1 MVKKILAVGA
11 IWVVAVVLLAGSAP
25 QGDPSDARPGLQ
37 PPAGGDRRPG
47 VAGVGNPSA
56 RAPGTADDDAALLK
70 QYCMTCHNE
79 RAKTGGLVLDN
90 ELTKVAADR
99 ERWEKVVRKV
109 KTGMM
114 PPANSPRPPRE
125 RLDAFAAAMEMR
137 LDAAFD
143 PKASLDTPALH
154 RLNRNEYAN
163 AIRDLLDLNVDVS
176 GLLPADGSS
185 DGFDNVAEALSV
197 SPSLIQGYVSAA
209 MKISRLA
216 VGDRTMAPSQV
227 VYPAPP
233 ALAQDKHIEGLPIGT
248 RGGMVVHHTFP
259 LNAEYEFT
267 IGGGGPGGPVGG
279 TDVTLDG
286 ARLTVQNTRRFRIPV
301 TAGPHTIGVAVLDRQ
316 RGAGVDEAYSDFRS
330 ATNGFTV
337 GGGVQNVAIMGPYTP
352 TGTGDTPSRRKI
364 FSCNPTA
371 GPGSAG
377 PEPAAKAGPPSTAP
391 ASGET
396 RPTTAANT
404 TGVGR
409 VSTPANS
416 AAADP
421 AEPCAR
427 SILSRLARR
436 AYRGTVAPR
445 EVDTLIAFYKQGRAR
460 GDFETGMQEALA
472 RLLIAPRFL
481 YRTEQEPAAVAAGA
495 SYRISDTE
503 LASRLS
509 FFLWSSIPDEELLDL
524 AAKNRLRDPATL
536 QRQVKRM
543 IADSKASA
551 FVENFAGQ
559 WLYLRDLATVQTEAP
574 GFDDNLRRSLR
585 RETELLFDTIV
596 REDRSLIELL
606 NADYTFVDERLARH
620 YGIPNIRGSHFRKIT
635 LDPSSPRRGLL
646 GQGSMLTVTS
656 TATRTSPVMRGK
668 WILENLLGAPPPQPP
683 ANVETNLGEGEEI
696 AKTTTLRQR
705 LEQHRSNPICASC
718 HNIMDPLGFALENY
732 DLIGAWRE
740 KDGPAKVDTTGR
752 LADGTPLSG
761 PIDLRAAVLS
771 RSEAFVT
778 TATEKLFVYALGRPV
793 HYYDMP
799 MVRTVVRRA
808 SKEGNRFSALLLGI
822 VESDAFQ
829 KRVKKG

>member
-1 MVKKILAVGA
+1 MLKRILSVGA
-11 IWVVAVVLLAGSAP
+11 IWVLAVVLLAGSTPQDFFRLKAEATSRFIGAP
-25 QGDPSDARPGLQ
+25 PSRFVDAAWLPPSGGIYALAQGASQASQ
-37 PPAGGDRRPG
+37 PA
-47 VAGVGNPSA
+47 N
-56 RAPGTADDDAALLK
+56 DDAALLK
-70 QYCMTCHNE
+70 QYCITCHNE
-79 RAKTGGLVLDN
+79 RAKTGGLVLDT

-114 PPANSPRPPRE
+114 PPANSPRPARE
-125 RLDAFAAAMEMR
+125 RLDAFAAAMETR
-137 LDAAFD
+137 LDAAND

-185 DGFDNVAEALSV
+185 EGFDNVAEALSV

-227 VYPAPP
+227 VYQAPP
-233 ALAQDKHIEGLPIGT
+233 ALAQDRHIEGLPIGT
-248 RGGMVVHHTFP
+248 RGGMIVHHTFP

-267 IGGGGPGGPVGG
+267 IGGGGGGGGGGFGGAVGG

-286 ARLTVQNTRRFRIPV
+286 VRLTVQNTRRFRIPV

-316 RGAGVDEAYSDFRS
+316 RGAGVDDAYSDFRS

-337 GGGVQNVAIMGPYTP
+337 GGGVQNVAIMGPYAP
-352 TGTGDTPSRRKI
+352 TGTGDTPSRKRI
-364 FSCNPTA
+364 FSCYPA
-371 GPGSAG
+371 GPQ
-377 PEPAAKAGPPSTAP
+377 PAANAGPP
-391 ASGET
+391 
-396 RPTTAANT
+396 AAA
-404 TGVGR
+404 GR
-409 VSTPANS
+409 VPPPAGA

-421 AEPCAR
+421 AETCAR
-427 SILSRLARR
+427 SILSKLARR

-445 EVDTLIAFYKQGRAR
+445 EIDTLIAFYKQGRAR
-460 GDFETGMQEALA
+460 GDFETGVQEALA

-481 YRTEQEPAAVAAGA
+481 YRTEQEPVGVAAGA
-495 SYRISDTE
+495 TYRISDSE

-543 IADSKASA
+543 IADSKADA

-559 WLYLRDLATVQTEAP
+559 WLYLRDLATVQSEAP
-574 GFDDNLRRSLR
+574 GFDANLRRSLR
-585 RETELLFDTIV
+585 RETEMLVDTIV
-596 REDRSLIELL
+596 RGDRSLIELL
-606 NADYTFVDERLARH
+606 DADYTFVDERLARH

-646 GQGSMLTVTS
+646 GHGSMLTVTS

-705 LEQHRSNPICASC
+705 LERHRASPVCASC
-718 HNIMDPLGFALENY
+718 HKIMDPLGFALENY

-740 KDGPAKVDTTGR
+740 KDGPAKVDTTGN

-761 PIDLRAAVLS
+761 PVDLRAAVLS
-771 RSEAFVT
+771 RSDAFVT

-829 KRVKKG
+829 KRVKKGS

>member
-1 MVKKILAVGA
+1 MFKRILPVGA
-11 IWVVAVVLLAGSAP
+11 IWVLSVVLIAGSAS
-25 QGDPSDARPGLQ
+25 QDSN
-37 PPAGGDRRPG
+37 
-47 VAGVGNPSA
+47 VGRALSG
-56 RAPGTADDDAALLK
+56 APGGPERCAPHSAPHVSTADDAALLK
-70 QYCMTCHNE
+70 QYCITCHNE
-79 RAKTGGLVLDN
+79 RAKTGGLVLDT
-90 ELTKVAADR
+90 ELSKIAADR

-114 PPANSPRPPRE
+114 PPANSPRPARE
-125 RLDAFAAAMEMR
+125 RLDAFAAAMEAR
-137 LDAAFD
+137 LDTAAD
-143 PKASLDTPALH
+143 AKATLDKPALH
-154 RLNRNEYAN
+154 RLNRTEYAN
-163 AIRDLLDLNVDVS
+163 AIRDLLDVEVDVS
-176 GLLPADGSS
+176 ALLPADGSS
-185 DGFDNVAEALSV
+185 EGFDNIAEALSV

-233 ALAQDKHIEGLPIGT
+233 ALAQDRHIEGLPIGT

-267 IGGGGPGGPVGG
+267 IGGAAGGS
-279 TDVTLDG
+279 DVTIDG
-286 ARLTVQNTRRFRIPV
+286 ERVTVQNTRRFRIPV
-301 TAGPHTIGVAVLDRQ
+301 TAGPHAIGVAVLDRQ

-330 ATNGFTV
+330 ATNGFNV
-337 GGGVQNVAIMGPYTP
+337 GGGVSNVAIMGPFSP
-352 TGTGDTPSRRKI
+352 TGTGDTPSRRRI
-364 FSCNPTA
+364 FSCSP
-371 GPGSAG
+371 SS
-377 PEPAAKAGPPSTAP
+377 PATE
-391 ASGET
+391 ET
-396 RPTTAANT
+396 
-404 TGVGR
+404 
-409 VSTPANS
+409 
-416 AAADP
+416 
-421 AEPCAR
+421 CAR

-445 EVDTLIAFYKQGRAR
+445 EIDTLISFYKQGRQR

-472 RLLIAPRFL
+472 RLLISPRFL
-481 YRTEQEPAAVAAGA
+481 YRTEQEPAAAAAGA
-495 SYRISDTE
+495 IYRISDTE

-543 IADSKASA
+543 IADRRANA
-551 FVENFAGQ
+551 FIENFAGQ

-574 GFDDNLRRSLR
+574 GFDDNLRRSFR

-596 REDRSLIELL
+596 RDDRSLVELL
-606 NADYTFVDERLARH
+606 DADYTFVDERLARH
-620 YGIPNIRGSHFRKIT
+620 YGIPNVRGSHFRRIA
-635 LDPSSPRRGLL
+635 LDPLSPRRGLL

-705 LEQHRSNPICASC
+705 LEQHRASPVCASC

-732 DLIGAWRE
+732 DLIGGWRE
-740 KDGPAKVDTTGR
+740 KDGPAKVDTSGR

-761 PIDLRAAVLS
+761 PVDLRKAVLS
-771 RSEAFVT
+771 RSNAFVT

-799 MVRTVVRRA
+799 MVRGVVRRA
-808 SKEGNRFSALLLGI
+808 AKEGSRFSALLLGI

-829 KRVKKG
+829 KRVKKS